1 MSQLP
6 KSEAPRSAEIAR
18 SAEARLEVLTRIN
31 RAVAGTEVPELPA
44 YPQSAPLSRE
54 EIVEQFED
62 RILDYRAAFTRV
74 AAQDVPGAIGA
85 ALGEVRRVV
94 VPAEFSDAWLPAG
107 IDVVRD
113 APLLSHAQLDGI
125 PAVITG
131 CAVAISETG
140 TIILDHQGDQGRR
153 ALSLIPDIHICV
165 IRAGQVVQTVREG
178 TEQVAPSV
186 RAGRPLTWLSGGSA
200 TSDIEL
206 VRVEGV
212 HGPRHLKVIVVDG

>member
-1 MSQLP
+1 MTESV
-6 KSEAPRSAEIAR
+6 KSEVPSN
-18 SAEARLEVLTRIN
+18 AEARLEVLTRIN
-31 RAVAGTEVPELPA
+31 RAIAGSEVPELPD
-44 YPQSAPLSRE
+44 YPQSAPLSRKE
-54 EIVEQFED
+54 LLHQFED
-62 RILDYRAAFTRV
+62 RILDYRAAFARV
-74 AAQDVPGAIGA
+74 AAQDVPGAIAA
-85 ALGEVRRVV
+85 ALGAVRRVV
-94 VPAEFSDAWLPAG
+94 VPAEFNGAWLPAG
-107 IDVVRD
+107 LEVVRD
-113 APLLSHAQLDGI
+113 APPLSHAELDGI
-125 PAVITG
+125 PAVVTG

-153 ALSLIPDIHICV
+153 ALSLIPDTHICV